1 MKIVPFRLEGKYFKK
16 MISLYCRL
24 FQVDARG
31 MEDQFK
37 RHSTYPL
44 FEGYLAII
52 DEQVAGYIYGYSSR
66 KGQYYHELLARHLH
80 SEREWMK
87 DCMELVE
94 LGVDPAYRGRGIGK
108 MLVGQ
113 LLQNRKEK
121 RVLLT
126 TRKDNHTAIAF
137 YLAGGFK
144 VIREG
149 FYPNVPHEYIIM
161 GKHLEGGVGKAN

>member
-1 MKIVPFRLEGKYFKK
+1 MKIVPFRVEGKYFKK

-24 FQVDARG
+24 FQVDPRG

-44 FEGYLAII
+44 FEGYLAIL

-80 SEREWMK
+80 SEPEWVK

-94 LGVDPAYRGRGIGK
+94 LGVDPAYRGRGSGSYWLGNYCKI
-108 MLVGQ
+108 
-113 LLQNRKEK
+113 EK
-121 RVLLT
+121 RNGYSSRPAKII
-126 TRKDNHTAIAF
+126 TRPSPFIMPGDLRSSGKDF
-137 YLAGGFK
+137 
-144 VIREG
+144 IRMSHMNISLWASIYRG
-149 FYPNVPHEYIIM
+149 W
-161 GKHLEGGVGKAN
+161 